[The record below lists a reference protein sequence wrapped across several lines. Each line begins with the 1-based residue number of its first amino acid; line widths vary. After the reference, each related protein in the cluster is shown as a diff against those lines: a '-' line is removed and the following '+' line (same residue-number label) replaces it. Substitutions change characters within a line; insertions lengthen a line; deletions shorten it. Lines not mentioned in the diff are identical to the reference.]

1 MVHKSKPDPTQ
12 LHCYMNPFQ
21 KWLNRWRLRRIILA
35 LQSQVNQG
43 NNELVGGFA
52 KGLEATE
59 MMSRGTKKDAQV
71 TIVSSRR
78 ELDAFIRYMCSLH
91 DAKLSRIMIARI
103 GLATLITRD
112 DKMLGQPA
120 KEVIEQEMERAS
132 KPHSDVIQHASE
144 QLRLKL

>member
-1 MVHKSKPDPTQ
+1 MADKQPDPTE

-35 LQSQVNQG
+35 LQGQVNQG
-43 NNELVGGFA
+43 NNDLVKGFA
-52 KGLEATE
+52 KNLEATE
-59 MMSRGTKKDAQV
+59 IMSRGMKKDAEV
-71 TIVSSRR
+71 IITVSRR
-78 ELDAFIRYMCSLH
+78 ELDSFIRYMCSLH

-103 GLATLITRD
+103 GLATLVTRD

-120 KEVIEQEMERAS
+120 EQILTQEMARS
-132 KPHSDVIQHASE
+132 NKPRGSVIVNAGE